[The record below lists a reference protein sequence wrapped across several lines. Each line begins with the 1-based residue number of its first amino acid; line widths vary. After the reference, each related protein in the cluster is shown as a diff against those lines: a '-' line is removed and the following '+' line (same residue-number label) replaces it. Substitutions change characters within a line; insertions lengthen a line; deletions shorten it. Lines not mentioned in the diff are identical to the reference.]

1 MPHVQVIKVDTLFI
15 APGNVIDPMEF
26 SVDPRTIR
34 NGFTKVTV
42 TQKEKVV
49 ATTVVRFTK
58 NLVPQMRIDSSDI
71 LFPTNVKSP
80 EFYEKIRVDKNEK
93 PGLVGDRNDNTRPK
107 C

>member
-1 MPHVQVIKVDTLFI
+1 
-15 APGNVIDPMEF
+15 
-26 SVDPRTIR
+26 
-34 NGFTKVTV
+34 
-42 TQKEKVV
+42 
-49 ATTVVRFTK
+49 
-58 NLVPQMRIDSSDI
+58 MRIDSSDI